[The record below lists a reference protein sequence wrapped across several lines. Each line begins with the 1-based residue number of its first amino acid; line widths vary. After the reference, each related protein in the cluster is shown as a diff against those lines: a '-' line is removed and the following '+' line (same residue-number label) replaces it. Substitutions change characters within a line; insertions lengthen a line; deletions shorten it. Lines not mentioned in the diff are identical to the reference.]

1 MAAVL
6 ETLKPVQFGAVSAAE
21 DYMSRHPPRPLPAE
35 LMLPLPVL
43 LLSPGP
49 GSMPRSKEICEEVRR
64 KVVEA
69 HQAGKGYKSLS
80 KVFHLHR
87 STIRQIIYKWKVFN
101 TIATRPRSG
110 RPTKPTARH
119 RVQRGAADNE
129 KKQNKDGG
137 GSACGGG
144 AGAETLSVNE
154 NGSGSAEGKVR
165 VSGAGSS
172 LGGPAMEELLC
183 CDICGTCFPTEPALE
198 RHQAEHLDPAL
209 HTCEKCRKVFKS
221 AAGLKT
227 HRKRKHD
234 C

>member
-165 VSGAGSS
+165 VS
-172 LGGPAMEELLC
+172 
-183 CDICGTCFPTEPALE
+183 EPALE